1 MKLLFFNFKKV
12 TFSEASG
19 LKDLDSS
26 IAKFRE
32 LRDEYRQAN
41 REYFGEHLFALLDE
55 K

>member
-1 MKLLFFNFKKV
+1 MRIFCFNIKRISFA
-12 TFSEASG
+12 EASG
-19 LKDLDSS
+19 LNALDSS

-41 REYFGEHLFALLDE
+41 REYFGEYLFTMLDE